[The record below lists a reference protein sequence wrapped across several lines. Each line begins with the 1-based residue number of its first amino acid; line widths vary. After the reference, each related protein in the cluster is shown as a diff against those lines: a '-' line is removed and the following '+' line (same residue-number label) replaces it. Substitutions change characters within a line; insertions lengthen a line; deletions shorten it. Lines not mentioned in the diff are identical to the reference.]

1 MEPLGKAL
9 LSPFPDPRLQY
20 LRSCCQVLCPGLVL
34 ASGCNYAKPSWY
46 SLHFALFKMIMRV
59 ADRGGCVHEAFTRT
73 RLWITSPAKGTG
85 EILKE
90 ACLSVFVSRRGKN
103 AGGVS
108 S

>member
-1 MEPLGKAL
+1 MKVDSMDLCLSVLGL
-9 LSPFPDPRLQY
+9 F
-20 LRSCCQVLCPGLVL
+20 
-34 ASGCNYAKPSWY
+34 SGMFFMSWY

-59 ADRGGCVHEAFTRT
+59 AERGGCVHETFTRT